1 MIVAKD
7 VVKCFSSGGIKNTV
21 LDKRSIHIAKG
32 ELTILKGRSGSGKTT
47 LLNIL
52 SALDRPDAGTVEFDR
67 KDILKMGEDERETLR
82 RERMGLVFQSIALIP
97 VMTAYENV
105 DFALR
110 LAGYKGNRD
119 ERIKQVLNYV
129 GLLERMNHFPAQLSG
144 GEQQRVAIARALSHE
159 PAVIFADEPTGALDT
174 KASLNVMKLFRDL
187 IAKEGVTIV
196 MTTHDINL
204 MDMADQVY
212 EM

>member
-1 MIVAKD
+1 MYFLYT
-7 VVKCFSSGGIKNTV
+7 FSSSYSITSAKIGI
-21 LDKRSIHIAKG
+21 
-32 ELTILKGRSGSGKTT
+32 
-47 LLNIL
+47 
-52 SALDRPDAGTVEFDR
+52 F
-67 KDILKMGEDERETLR
+67 
-82 RERMGLVFQSIALIP
+82 
-97 VMTAYENV
+97 ENV

-174 KASLNVMKLFRDL
+174 KASLNVMKLFRNL